1 MYHLNLTP
9 SALLEFILDDLRT
22 NMDLAIAWLFTEYS
36 ISEGYVSS
44 AQNNF
49 QYDVCFTGLLLGAKE
64 KLGPKDRCV
73 RIVAVLQNV
82 ENLFNFLKRF
92 TYQKP
97 LSNSSLSAFDPI

>member
-1 MYHLNLTP
+1 MHDFDEEQSYLNTP
-9 SALLEFILDDLRT
+9 SALLDFILDDLRT

-36 ISEGYVSS
+36 ISEGYLSS

-73 RIVAVLQNV
+73 SRTANV
-82 ENLFNFLKRF
+82 ENLLIF
-92 TYQKP
+92 
-97 LSNSSLSAFDPI
+97 